1 MISLSVDYA
10 LRAVVTIA
18 RHQGAPCTAPQIAKA
33 TQIPAPYLSKL
44 MQRLVHEGLVHSRRG
59 THGGFLLAS
68 EPEGMTIWDVVIAVE
83 SVNRIHR
90 CPMGFDSHGERLCP
104 LHRRLDI
111 AIQMLEDQLRDT
123 TIADLLDESGPI
135 TSLCDGSKLPV
146 KQKNNGAHKQAKS
159 RHSR

>member
-18 RHQGAPCTAPQIAKA
+18 RHHGAPCTAPQIAKA

-59 THGGFLLAS
+59 IHGGFLLAS
-68 EPEGMTIWDVVIAVE
+68 VPTKMTIWDVVVAVE
-83 SVNRIHR
+83 SISRIRR
-90 CPMGFDSHGERLCP
+90 CPTGIGSRGQLCL
-104 LHRRLDI
+104 LHRRLDL
-111 AIQMLEDQLRDT
+111 AIQMLEDQLRGT

-135 TSLCDGSKLPV
+135 SPLCVGAALPG
-146 KQKNNGAHKQAKS
+146 KQSDNGANKQTKPP
-159 RHSR
+159 